1 MWAEWS
7 FRMLQVLVFRRRN
20 EPRFW
25 FLLSKWQHSYFSAI
39 WYSCASDSKTQ
50 PPYWAREV
58 GLLAD
63 SFPLSNPCS
72 TGLSTSAPIHTLLK
86 QRLPWWAICRVTNGS
101 LELWRRIWA
110 LYIKRALGLPNYN
123 QDSPATPL
131 PPLHVGGKGVLL
143 IVLRATALGGDGWR
157 GDRKAVQTQ
166 CPFFSTFRTAVMRKS
181 VQGLLCVCSHT
192 HLKSN
197 TRWSC
202 LPRKERLVPVFK
214 IKLKFI
220 EMWINLRGKGD
231 TILKKENRNVA

>member
-7 FRMLQVLVFRRRN
+7 CRMLQVLVFRRRN

-25 FLLSKWQHSYFSAI
+25 FLFSKWEHSYFSAI

-50 PPYWAREV
+50 PPYWAWEI

-72 TGLSTSAPIHTLLK
+72 IGRSTSAPIHTLLK

-110 LYIKRALGLPNYN
+110 LCIKCALGLPNYN
-123 QDSPATPL
+123 QDSPATSL

-143 IVLRATALGGDGWR
+143 IVLRATALVGMVGEGTEKLFKPSALSLALSEQLWWGSLYKGFCVGVHTLVWR
-157 GDRKAVQTQ
+157 AMQDEAAYQ
-166 CPFFSTFRTAVMRKS
+166 
-181 VQGLLCVCSHT
+181 
-192 HLKSN
+192 
-197 TRWSC
+197 
-202 LPRKERLVPVFK
+202 E
-214 IKLKFI
+214 
-220 EMWINLRGKGD
+220 
-231 TILKKENRNVA
+231 KKD